1 MKKRSTGSVW
11 HERAY
16 RRPDEQLPCPAV
28 ADALVDAAHRATW
41 PDSSLLVELDDTVIR
56 TQLVPHL
63 LAALHRTRVDDRRER
78 LS

>member
-1 MKKRSTGSVW
+1 MNTPTADPTSSCLVQ
-11 HERAY
+11 H
-16 RRPDEQLPCPAV
+16 V

-41 PDSSLLVELDDTVIR
+41 PDGSLQVELDDTVIR

-63 LAALHRTRVDDRRER
+63 LAALRLARADDRREC